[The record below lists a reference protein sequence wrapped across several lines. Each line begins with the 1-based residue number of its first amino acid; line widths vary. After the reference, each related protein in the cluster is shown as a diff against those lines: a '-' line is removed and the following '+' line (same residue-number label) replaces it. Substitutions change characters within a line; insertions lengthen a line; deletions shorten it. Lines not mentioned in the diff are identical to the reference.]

1 MLTAVMRSTYQYLK
15 SEQSKKQYELDK
27 ISRSYE
33 DVTSKLSSIQELAD
47 NNTSILSKNSAYAS
61 LQAMQQTYDT
71 KKVSLEDDL
80 AALKEEIDSYKNA
93 VKSSTEQTSY
103 WNLIA

>member
-15 SEQSKKQYELDK
+15 SQRAQKQYELDK

-33 DVTSKLSSIQELAD
+33 DVTSKISNIQELAD
-47 NNTSILSKNSAYAS
+47 NNTSILSNNSAYAS

-71 KKVSLEDDL
+71 KKISIEDDL
-80 AALKEEIDSYKNA
+80 KELEAKIDSYKKNI
-93 VKSSTEQTSY
+93 SSTTEQTSS

>member
-1 MLTAVMRSTYQYLK
+1 
-15 SEQSKKQYELDK
+15 
-27 ISRSYE
+27 
-33 DVTSKLSSIQELAD
+33 
-47 NNTSILSKNSAYAS
+47 
-61 LQAMQQTYDT
+61 MQQTYDT

-93 VKSSTEQTSY
+93 VKSSTEQTSS

>member
-47 NNTSILSKNSAYAS
+47 NNTSI
-61 LQAMQQTYDT
+61 
-71 KKVSLEDDL
+71 
-80 AALKEEIDSYKNA
+80 
-93 VKSSTEQTSY
+93 
-103 WNLIA
+103 